1 MKKRKLIIIC
11 IILSLLIFLGLLTS
25 YIDSARVRNSIEPK
39 FTVKIVTDNGSK
51 VTYWGLGYK
60 VIRYTSVSP
69 NEPYKNNIGV
79 KYGSWFMKYELPEE
93 VNISLDDVNIEIIEY
108 FLKDNGDMTNFVDN
122 YVDYENNVV
131 VVGLIDDS
139 KEKQEEFIYNVFSS
153 CCGSKYIKY
162 IKDNAMIEFRK
173 SDKLTNSNNK

>member
-1 MKKRKLIIIC
+1 MRKKNIIIVFIILCLLII
-11 IILSLLIFLGLLTS
+11 LGLITS
-25 YIDSARVRNSIEPK
+25 YIDSARVRNAVEPK
-39 FTVKIVTDNGSK
+39 YTIKFVTDNGSK
-51 VTYWGLGYK
+51 VTYIGLGYK

-93 VNISLDDVNIEIIEY
+93 VNISLDDINTKIIEY
-108 FLKDNGDMTNFVDN
+108 FSKDNVDLTNHSYN

-131 VVGLIDDS
+131 VVGLINNT
-139 KEKQEEFIYNVFSS
+139 KEKQEEFIYSVYGS

-162 IKDNAMIEFRK
+162 IKDNEMLEFRK
-173 SDKLTNSNNK
+173 SDKLTNSNNY